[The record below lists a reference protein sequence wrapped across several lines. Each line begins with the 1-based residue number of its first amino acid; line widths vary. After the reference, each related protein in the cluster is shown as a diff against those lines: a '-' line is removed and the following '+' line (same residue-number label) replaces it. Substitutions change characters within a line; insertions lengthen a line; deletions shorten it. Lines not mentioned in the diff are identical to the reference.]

1 MDINTLRGLSTLLL
15 LVAFIGL
22 VVWVY
27 SGRRKKD
34 FDEAAQLPF
43 EDEEAHRNT
52 VRRTMDKDSAGRS
65 ASGDKP
71 DEEPRRDR

>member
-27 SGRRKKD
+27 SGRRKKQFED
-34 FDEAAQLPF
+34 AAQLPF
-43 EDEEAHRNT
+43 ADEELH
-52 VRRTMDKDSAGRS
+52 RRTVEQSLREQQQSADREKTPGERS
-65 ASGDKP
+65 
-71 DEEPRRDR
+71 